1 MKHDHHIPIVDVDC
15 IKLCRCLAICLEIIR
30 KTTSVKIDNVRL
42 FARLFDRLRLK
53 LFKNPERFGIAVL
66 RSRGAIY
73 PRDLMW
79 GL

>member
-1 MKHDHHIPIVDVDC
+1 MYVMAGVTHAISPISF
-15 IKLCRCLAICLEIIR
+15 KLSQFMR
-30 KTTSVKIDNVRL
+30 VN
-42 FARLFDRLRLK
+42 K

-73 PRDLMW
+73 LRDLMW